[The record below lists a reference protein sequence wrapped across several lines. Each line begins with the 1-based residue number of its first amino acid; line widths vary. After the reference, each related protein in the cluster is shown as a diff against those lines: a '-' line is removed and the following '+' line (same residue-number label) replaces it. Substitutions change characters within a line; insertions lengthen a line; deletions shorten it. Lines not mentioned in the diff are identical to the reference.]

1 MDVFSEETEKRSCE
15 KANWM
20 KGTDPQRHGERWK
33 WREMLLPARFLKRIR
48 RAESLSILLWAR
60 AGAPGPCVLQA
71 AWTVLGFSAAMAPT
85 EDRSKEWKQKITQ
98 PTCWNMAGY
107 HWLEWN
113 FTSAEV
119 YSSHGTIFG
128 KINMSVCLYPECKLI
143 ELDKMRES
151 KCK

>member
-48 RAESLSILLWAR
+48 RAEFLSILLWAR

-85 EDRSKEWKQKITQ
+85 EDRSKE
-98 PTCWNMAGY
+98 
-107 HWLEWN
+107 
-113 FTSAEV
+113 
-119 YSSHGTIFG
+119 
-128 KINMSVCLYPECKLI
+128 
-143 ELDKMRES
+143 
-151 KCK
+151 